1 MCENMTDTTTFWI
14 GAAMFIAS
22 FTQAI
27 TGFGSALVGM
37 PLLAQTLGVTL
48 GAPLLALVSLPMNLI
63 LLVSQRRGFDLRA
76 VWRIALASL
85 LAIPFGIAAPG
96 VVNERAI
103 VFGLGMILVAY
114 GLYALLTPRL
124 PTLAG
129 KGWAYLFGF
138 FSGLLAGAYNVGGP
152 PLVIYAACR
161 EWEAEE
167 FRSNLQGLFFLM
179 NIVVVLGHMSNGT
192 LNQAVLNYL
201 PVALVGLLAGIGA
214 GLVLDRFIPEKIFH
228 KLVLVMLIVLGGR
241 LILG

>member
-1 MCENMTDTTTFWI
+1 MTDSVWFWI
-14 GAAMFIAS
+14 AAAMFVAA
-22 FTQAI
+22 FTQAV

-37 PLLAQTLGVTL
+37 PLLAQVVGVTL

-63 LLVSQRRGFDLRA
+63 LLVSQRRGFDVRA

-85 LAIPFGIAAPG
+85 LAIPLGIAAPG
-96 VVNERAI
+96 VVSERAI
-103 VFGLGMILVAY
+103 VIGLGVILVAY
-114 GLYALLTPRL
+114 GLYALLAPRL

-161 EWEAEE
+161 EWEADE

-179 NIVVVLGHMSNGT
+179 NIVVVLGHTWNGT
-192 LNQAVLNYL
+192 LNQVVLDYL
-201 PVALVGLLAGIGA
+201 PVALVALLAGIGA
-214 GLVLDRFIPEKIFH
+214 GLALDRYIPEKMFH
-228 KLVLVMLIVLGGR
+228 KLVLVMLIVLGAR

>member
-1 MCENMTDTTTFWI
+1 MTDATIFWI
-14 GAAMFIAS
+14 AAAMFVAA
-22 FTQAI
+22 FTQAV

-37 PLLAQTLGVTL
+37 PLLAQTIGVTL

-63 LLVSQRRGFDLRA
+63 LLVSQRRGFDARA

-85 LAIPFGIAAPG
+85 LAVPFGIAAPG
-96 VVNERAI
+96 MISERAI
-103 VFGLGMILVAY
+103 VIGLGVILVAY

-129 KGWAYLFGF
+129 KGWAYLFGIL
-138 FSGLLAGAYNVGGP
+138 SGLLAGAYNVGGP
-152 PLVIYAACR
+152 PLVMYAACR
-161 EWEAEE
+161 EWEADE

-179 NIVVVLGHMSNGT
+179 NIVVVMGHAWNGT
-192 LNQAVLNYL
+192 LNQTVMDYL
-201 PVALVGLLAGIGA
+201 PVALVALFAGIGA

-228 KLVLVMLIVLGGR
+228 KLVLVVLIGLGVR